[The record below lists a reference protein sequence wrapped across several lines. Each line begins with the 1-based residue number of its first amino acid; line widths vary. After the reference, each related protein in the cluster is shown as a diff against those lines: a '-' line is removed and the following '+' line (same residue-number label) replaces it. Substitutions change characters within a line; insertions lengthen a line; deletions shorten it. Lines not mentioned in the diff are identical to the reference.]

1 VIALLIWLLNVY
13 LVIVLVRIVLS
24 WFPTSGGGFLE
35 SAQRVLIAATEP
47 VLGPLRAVLPP
58 VRLGAVAL
66 DLSPIVLIIGIQVL
80 ASVLRSFL

>member
-1 VIALLIWLLNVY
+1 MIALLIWLLNVY